1 MNFSSLNNA
10 PNYDSAY
17 TGYNLPTFE
26 KIQEFGIKSQSDME
40 TALKGDI
47 YKVCD
52 KPAGNDEV
60 GNLFFSSDNVKRI
73 QKMIKRDIYNRT
85 KGVFRLDTN
94 QDESDLLVAMRAVY
108 YEHAKFIPFS
118 IIRQVK
124 ELNRKLLEYI
134 MPDII
139 TQIKQSY
146 SYIQEINQPLKPLT
160 RPINVNNAGRK
171 ALPGLS
177 TVWGI

>member
-1 MNFSSLNNA
+1 MNFSSLNQKLK
-10 PNYDSAY
+10 YDTAY
-17 TGYNLPTFE
+17 ADYNLPTFE
-26 KIQEFGIKSQSDME
+26 KIQEFESNNSNNME
-40 TALKGDI
+40 MALKGDI
-47 YKVCD
+47 FKVCD
-52 KPAGNDEV
+52 RAEGIDEV
-60 GNLFFSSDNVKRI
+60 GNIFFSGENVSRI
-73 QKMIKRDIYNRT
+73 QKMIKRDIYNKT

-94 QDESDLLVAMRAVY
+94 QDESDLLVAMRALY
-108 YEHAKFIPFS
+108 YDHGKFLPFN

-139 TQIKQSY
+139 TQVKQSY
-146 SYIQEINQPLKPLT
+146 SYIQEINQPIKPLT
-160 RPINVNNAGRK
+160 RPINVNNAGRR